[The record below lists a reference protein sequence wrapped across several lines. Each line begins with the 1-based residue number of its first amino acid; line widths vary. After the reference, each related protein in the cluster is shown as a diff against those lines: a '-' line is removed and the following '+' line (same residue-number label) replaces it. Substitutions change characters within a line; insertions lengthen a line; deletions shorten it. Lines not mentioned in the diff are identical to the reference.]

1 MNINSKTSNL
11 ISRSQ
16 VLEICNIL
24 RSLGLTSGLTGTR
37 ILNKAIQI
45 ISIKDLE
52 IIVLEDIYKEL
63 SLYFPNLKPANMRF
77 YISYALNN
85 RNSYKSE
92 NNFKKIFGFEYDE
105 IYFEPKNFIEE
116 VANIIRIEVI

>member
-11 ISRSQ
+11 ISNSQ

-92 NNFKKIFGFEYDE
+92 NNFEKIFGFEYDE

-116 VANIIRIEVI
+116 VARIIQLK

>member
-11 ISRSQ
+11 ISNSQ

-45 ISIKDLE
+45 ISIKDFGTNLFDEEMPLLKEKFKRGKNSEGTDGVGLGLYISTELLRKMNGNLE
-52 IIVLEDIYKEL
+52 IENEKPGFKVSIYL
-63 SLYFPNLKPANMRF
+63 R
-77 YISYALNN
+77 
-85 RNSYKSE
+85 
-92 NNFKKIFGFEYDE
+92 
-105 IYFEPKNFIEE
+105 
-116 VANIIRIEVI
+116 II

>member
-11 ISRSQ
+11 ISNSQ

-85 RNSYKSE
+85 RNSCKAE
-92 NNFKKIFGFEYDE
+92 NNFEKIFGFEYDE

-116 VANIIRIEVI
+116 VSRIIQLK

>member
-63 SLYFPNLKPANMRF
+63 SLYFPNLKPTNMRF

-92 NNFKKIFGFEYDE
+92 NNFEKIFGFEYDE

-116 VANIIRIEVI
+116 VARIIQLK

>member
-11 ISRSQ
+11 ISHSQ

-92 NNFKKIFGFEYDE
+92 NNFEKIFGFEYDE

>member
-85 RNSYKSE
+85 RNSCKAE
-92 NNFKKIFGFEYDE
+92 NNFEKIFGFEYDE

-116 VANIIRIEVI
+116 VANIIRI

>member
-11 ISRSQ
+11 ISNSQ

-92 NNFKKIFGFEYDE
+92 NNFEKIFGFEYGE

-116 VANIIRIEVI
+116 VARIIQLK